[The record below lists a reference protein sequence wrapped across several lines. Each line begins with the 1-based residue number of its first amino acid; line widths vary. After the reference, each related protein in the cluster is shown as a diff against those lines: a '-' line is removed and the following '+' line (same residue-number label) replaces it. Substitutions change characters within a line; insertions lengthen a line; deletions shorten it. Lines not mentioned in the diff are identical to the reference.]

1 MKYPSMS
8 LKRQAAEGAYWTG
21 TSSVVVTVLHFAQL
35 AVLAR
40 LLVPEDFGL
49 MAMMMVVIG
58 FAQAFADMGISNAII
73 HRQDTTDE
81 HLSSLYWLNILA
93 GTVLFLLLVATV
105 PAIEALF
112 AEPRLAELIP
122 VIALIFLIA
131 PFGQVYQSLLQKNL
145 RFRELAV
152 SETSAAALSAAVA
165 ITAAIA
171 GQGIYALIFGQL
183 ANTACRTVVLIGY
196 GWPDWRPDRRF
207 RRRDLDNYLS
217 FGLFQ
222 MGERGIN
229 YLNQRL
235 DQLLIGALL
244 GAEALGYYHL
254 AFNLVILPVTR
265 INPVLTR
272 VAFPIFAR
280 IQDDVAKLRHGFMT
294 MQRVLAAVNFPLL
307 LGLAAVAPVF
317 IPLVLGEQWAPS
329 IVLVQILAGVA
340 LSRTTGNPFGSLLLA
355 KGRADLVFYW
365 NLWLILI
372 QTPAVYF
379 GVKIGEAVGVAVT
392 LLLLQIVFFWA
403 GYLFLV
409 RRLLGPCLRSYLAT
423 FGPAL
428 LTAGVM
434 ALAVAGLAEV
444 TTFGAYPLLIAQ
456 VGIGALLYVALN
468 WLLFRDQT
476 VSIVRLVLGKS
487 A

>member
-1 MKYPSMS
+1 MS

-21 TSSVVVTVLHFAQL
+21 TSSVVVTVLQFAQL

-93 GTVLFLLLVATV
+93 GIVLFFLLVATA
-105 PAIEALF
+105 PAIVAF
-112 AEPRLAELIP
+112 YAEPRLAGFILVTAP
-122 VIALIFLIA
+122 IFLIA
-131 PFGQVYQSLLQKNL
+131 PFGQVYQALLQKKL

-152 SETSAAALSAAVA
+152 SETSAAAVSAAVA
-165 ITAAIA
+165 ITAAMA
-171 GQGIYALIFGQL
+171 GLGIYALIFGQL

-196 GWPDWRPDRRF
+196 GWPDWRPGRRF

-222 MGERGIN
+222 MGERSITF
-229 YLNQRL
+229 LSQRV

-244 GAEALGYYHL
+244 GAQALGYYYL

-272 VAFPIFAR
+272 VAFPMFAR
-280 IQDDVAKLRHGFMT
+280 LQDSTERLRHGFMT
-294 MQRVLAAVNFPLL
+294 MRRILATVNFPLL
-307 LGLAAVAPVF
+307 FGLAVVAPVF
-317 IPLVLGEQWAPS
+317 VPTVLGEQWAPS

-340 LSRTTGNPFGSLLLA
+340 LLRSTGNPVGSLLLA
-355 KGRADLVFYW
+355 KGRADLGFYW
-365 NLWLILI
+365 NVWIVLTQI
-372 QTPAVYF
+372 PAVY
-379 GVKIGEAVGVAVT
+379 IGATIAGTWGVAVAV
-392 LLLLQIVFFWA
+392 LLMQITYFWG
-403 GYLFLV
+403 GYYFLV
-409 RRLLGPCLRSYLAT
+409 RRMLGPCLRLFLSTL
-423 FGPAL
+423 GPAL

-434 ALAVAGLAEV
+434 ALAVAGLAQV
-444 TTFGAYPLLIAQ
+444 ATFEAYPLLIAQ
-456 VGIGALLYVALN
+456 VGIGALLYAVLN
-468 WLLFRDQT
+468 WLLYRDQT
-476 VSIVRLVLGKS
+476 LSIMRLVLGKS

>member
-1 MKYPSMS
+1 MS

-21 TSSVVVTVLHFAQL
+21 TSSVAATVLQFAQL
-35 AVLAR
+35 AILAR

-73 HRQDTTDE
+73 HRQDTNAE

-93 GTVLFLLLVATV
+93 GIILFLLLLAAV
-105 PAIEALF
+105 PAIVAFF
-112 AEPRLAELIP
+112 AEPRLAEFIP
-122 VIALIFLIA
+122 VTALIFLIA
-131 PFGQVYQSLLQKNL
+131 PFGQVYQALLQKNL

-152 SETSAAALSAAVA
+152 SETSAAALSAVVA

-183 ANTACRTVVLIGY
+183 ANFACKTSVLIGY
-196 GWPDWRPDRRF
+196 GWPDWRPGRHF
-207 RRRDLDNYLS
+207 RRRDLEGYLN

-222 MGERGIN
+222 MGERTVN
-229 YLNQRL
+229 YLNERL

-280 IQDDVAKLRHGFMT
+280 LQDSTERLRHGFMT
-294 MQRVLAAVNFPLL
+294 MRRVLATVNFPLL
-307 LGLAAVAPVF
+307 FGLAVVVPVF
-317 IPLVLGEQWAPS
+317 VPTVLGEQWAPS
-329 IVLVQILAGVA
+329 ILLVQILAGVA
-340 LSRTTGNPFGSLLLA
+340 LLRSTGNPVGPLLLA
-355 KGRADLVFYW
+355 RGRADMGFYW
-365 NLWLILI
+365 NVCIVSTQI
-372 QTPAVYF
+372 PAVY
-379 GVKIGEAVGVAVT
+379 IGAKVGGTVGVAT
-392 LLLLQIVFFWA
+392 ALLLMQIAYFWG

-409 RRLLGPCLRSYLAT
+409 RRLLGPCLRSNLAT
-423 FGPAL
+423 LWPAAF
-428 LTAGVM
+428 TAGVM
-434 ALAVAGLAEV
+434 ALAVAGLAQV
-444 TTFGAYPLLIAQ
+444 ATFEAYPLLIAQ

-468 WLLFRDQT
+468 WLLFRSQT
-476 VSIVRLVLGKS
+476 ISILRLVSGRS
-487 A
+487 T

>member
-1 MKYPSMS
+1 MS

-21 TSSVVVTVLHFAQL
+21 TSGVAVTVLQFAQL

-58 FAQAFADMGISNAII
+58 FAQAFADMGVSNAII
-73 HRQDTTDE
+73 HRQDTTDD

-93 GTVLFLLLVATV
+93 GIVLFFLLLAAV
-105 PAIEALF
+105 PAIVVLF

-122 VIALIFLIA
+122 VIAPIFLIA

-183 ANTACRTVVLIGY
+183 ANIACRTVVLIGY
-196 GWPDWRPDRRF
+196 GLSEWRPSWHF

-222 MGERGIN
+222 MGERSISFLG
-229 YLNQRL
+229 QRV
-235 DQLLIGALL
+235 DQLLIGTLL
-244 GAEALGYYHL
+244 GAQALGYYHL
-254 AFNLVILPVTR
+254 AFNLVILPVAR
-265 INPVLTR
+265 INPILTR
-272 VAFPIFAR
+272 VAFPLFAR
-280 IQDDVAKLRHGFMT
+280 VQDDTEKLRHGYMT
-294 MQRVLAAVNFPLL
+294 MRRVLAAVNFPLL
-307 LGLAAVAPVF
+307 LGLAAVAPVL
-317 IPLVLGEQWAPS
+317 IPLVLGEQWVPS

-340 LSRTTGNPFGSLLLA
+340 LLRSTGNPVGSLLLA
-355 KGRADLVFYW
+355 KGRADMGFYW
-365 NLWLILI
+365 NACIVSTQI
-372 QTPAVYF
+372 PAVY
-379 GVKIGEAVGVAVT
+379 IGATIAGTRGVAVAV
-392 LLLLQIVFFWA
+392 LLMQMAYFWG
-403 GYLFLV
+403 GYYFLV

-423 FGPAL
+423 LGPAAF
-428 LTAGVM
+428 TAGVM

-444 TTFGAYPLLIAQ
+444 TAFEAYPLLIAQ

-468 WLLFRDQT
+468 WLLFRSQT
-476 VSIVRLVLGKS
+476 ISIVRLVLGKS

>member
-1 MKYPSMS
+1 MS
-8 LKRQAAEGAYWTG
+8 LERQAAGGAYWTG
-21 TSSVVVTVLHFAQL
+21 SSSVAVTVLQFAQL

-73 HRQDTTDE
+73 HRQDTTDD

-93 GTVLFLLLVATV
+93 GIVLILLLLAAV
-105 PAIEALF
+105 PGVVTLF
-112 AEPRLAELIP
+112 TEPRLAELIP

-131 PFGQVYQSLLQKNL
+131 PFGQVYQALLQKNL
-145 RFRELAV
+145 RFRELSV
-152 SETSAAALSAAVA
+152 SEISGAALGAAVA
-165 ITAAIA
+165 ITAAVA

-183 ANTACRTVVLIGY
+183 ANTACRTAVLIGY
-196 GWPDWRPDRRF
+196 GWREWRPSLHF

-222 MGERGIN
+222 MGERSIN
-229 YLNQRL
+229 FLGQRV

-244 GAEALGYYHL
+244 GAQALGYYHL

-280 IQDDVAKLRHGFMT
+280 VQNDAAKLRHGYMT
-294 MQRVLAAVNFPLL
+294 MQRVLSAVNFPLL

-329 IVLVQILAGVA
+329 IVLVQFLAGVA
-340 LSRTTGNPFGSLLLA
+340 LIRSTGNPVGSLLLG
-355 KGRADLVFYW
+355 KGRADLGFYW
-365 NLWLILI
+365 NVWVVLTQI
-372 QTPAVYF
+372 PAVYV
-379 GVKIGEAVGVAVT
+379 GAKVGGTVGVAT
-392 LLLLQIVFFWA
+392 ALLLMQIAYFWC
-403 GYLFLV
+403 GYHFLV
-409 RRLLGPCLRSYLAT
+409 RRLLGPCLQSYLAT
-423 FGPAL
+423 LGPAA
-428 LTAGVM
+428 LTAGIM
-434 ALAVAGLAEV
+434 ALAVAGMAEV
-444 TTFGAYPLLIAQ
+444 AIIGAHPLLIVQ

-468 WLLFRDQT
+468 WLLFRSQT
-476 VSIVRLVLGKS
+476 ISILRLVSGRS
-487 A
+487 T

>member
-1 MKYPSMS
+1 MS

-21 TSSVVVTVLHFAQL
+21 TSGVAVTVLQFAQL

-58 FAQAFADMGISNAII
+58 FAQAFADMGVSNAII

-93 GTVLFLLLVATV
+93 GTVLFVLLLAAV
-105 PAIEALF
+105 PAIVAFF
-112 AEPRLAELIP
+112 AAPRLAGLIP
-122 VIALIFLIA
+122 VTALIFLIA
-131 PFGQVYQSLLQKNL
+131 PFGQVYQALLQKNL

-152 SETSAAALSAAVA
+152 SETSAAALSATVA

-171 GQGIYALIFGQL
+171 GHGIYALIFGQL
-183 ANTACRTVVLIGY
+183 ANIACKTVVLIVY
-196 GWPDWRPDRRF
+196 GWPDWRPGRRF
-207 RRRDLDNYLS
+207 RRHDLEGYLS

-222 MGERGIN
+222 MGERTVN
-229 YLNQRL
+229 YLNERL

-265 INPVLTR
+265 INPIVTR

-280 IQDDVAKLRHGFMT
+280 VQDSTERLRHGFMT
-294 MQRVLAAVNFPLL
+294 MRRVLAAVNFPLL

-317 IPLVLGEQWAPS
+317 IPSVLGEQWAPS
-329 IVLVQILAGVA
+329 ILLVQILAGVA
-340 LSRTTGNPFGSLLLA
+340 LLRSTGNPFGSLLLA
-355 KGRADLVFYW
+355 RGRADMGFYW
-365 NLWLILI
+365 NVCIVSTQI
-372 QTPAVYF
+372 PAVY
-379 GVKIGEAVGVAVT
+379 IGAQVGGTVGVAT
-392 LLLLQIVFFWA
+392 ALLLMQISYFWG
-403 GYLFLV
+403 GYYFLV
-409 RRLLGPCLRSYLAT
+409 RRLLGPCLRSFLAT
-423 FGPAL
+423 LGPAL
-428 LTAGVM
+428 LTASVM

-444 TTFGAYPLLIAQ
+444 TTFEAYPLLIAQ

-468 WLLFRDQT
+468 WLLFRSQT
-476 VSIVRLVLGKS
+476 ISILRLVSGRS
-487 A
+487 T